1 MENGMEICDI
11 NEKKITSS
19 HINFHATSRK
29 RKRCPTRYQ
38 YQTMLVLMKKGKN
51 ENNDLQNHTQ
61 KTIDSSTRTLQ
72 TIEGELGFSGQEGRP
87 LLLH

>member
-38 YQTMLVLMKKGKN
+38 YQTMLVLMNSNTTGVVS
-51 ENNDLQNHTQ
+51 EAVTVYLPVRRSRVHL
-61 KTIDSSTRTLQ
+61 RLFV
-72 TIEGELGFSGQEGRP
+72 GFV
-87 LLLH
+87 LMNL